1 VVKIR
6 SLHGAVH
13 ALPRLWRETDFRWLF
28 LSQAIS
34 TTGDRIVLV
43 ALALLV
49 SERTGSTTDLG
60 IVIAAQTA
68 ALVTFLLLG
77 GVWADR
83 LPRHRIM
90 VSTDLIRGALHALL
104 AILIFADA
112 LTIWQLVAIEVCFG
126 AAEAFFRPAYSGL
139 VPQTV
144 PEELIQ
150 DANAA
155 NGLTQTVAE
164 FAGPALATVLVL
176 TLGTGAAFAIDAATF
191 LVSAGLLALVRP
203 RPRGERPQRAPFVRE
218 LRDGWREV
226 RSRAWVWVTIAVFSV
241 HLVLGFAPYVVL
253 GPTVAGDRYGD
264 PTVWGWVAAAVGLGT
279 AVGALTALRWR
290 PCFPLRI
297 GIVLTVPF
305 GLVLLAFA
313 LGAPLAIVLPCA
325 VAAGAGLSLF
335 GVWWETALA
344 QRIPPEALSRVASY
358 DWMGSFAL
366 LPPGLV
372 LIGVIAD
379 GASATTVMAVAGAAA
394 SVLVLLALLP
404 RATRMLERLPDSP
417 APTLHSG
424 VTPGTSGDALP

>member
-1 VVKIR
+1 M
-6 SLHGAVH
+6 H

-28 LSQAIS
+28 LSQTIS

-49 SERTGSTTDLG
+49 TERTGSTTDLG
-60 IVIAAQTA
+60 IVLAAQTA
-68 ALVTFLLLG
+68 ALVTFLLIG

-90 VSTDLIRGALHALL
+90 VSTDLIRAALHTLL

-150 DANAA
+150 EANAA
-155 NGLTQTVAE
+155 NGFTQTLAE

-176 TLGTGAAFAIDAATF
+176 TLGTGAAFAIDAGTF
-191 LVSAGLLALVRP
+191 VVSAGLLALVRP
-203 RPRGERPQRAPFVRE
+203 RRRGEPRARTSLPGE

-226 RSRAWVWVTIAVFSV
+226 RSRAWVWVTIAVFAV

-253 GPTVAGDRYGD
+253 GPTVAADRYGD
-264 PTVWGWVAAAVGLGT
+264 PALWGWVAAAIGLGT
-279 AVGALTALRWR
+279 AAGALTALRWR
-290 PCFPLRI
+290 PRLPLRT
-297 GIVLTVPF
+297 GILLTVPF

-313 LGAPLAIVLPCA
+313 LGAPLAVVLPCA
-325 VAAGAGLSLF
+325 VLAGVGLALF

-344 QRIPPEALSRVASY
+344 QRIPPQALSRVASY

-372 LIGVIAD
+372 LIGILAD
-379 GASATTVMAVAGAAA
+379 HLGATTVMGAAGAAA
-394 SVLVLLALLP
+394 SLLVLLALLP
-404 RATRMLERLPDSP
+404 RETRRLERRSGAAEP
-417 APTLHSG
+417 ALHSG
-424 VTPGTSGDALP
+424 VTPGTSGDVVP

>member
-49 SERTGSTTDLG
+49 TERTGSTTDLG
-60 IVIAAQTA
+60 IVVAAQTA
-68 ALVTFLLLG
+68 ALVTFLLIG

-90 VSTDLIRGALHALL
+90 VSTDVIRAVLHTLL
-104 AILIFADA
+104 AVLIFADA
-112 LTIWQLVAIEVCFG
+112 LAIWQLVAIEVCFG

-144 PEELIQ
+144 PEDLIQ
-150 DANAA
+150 EANAA
-155 NGLTQTVAE
+155 NGLTQTIAE

-176 TLGTGAAFAIDAATF
+176 TLGTGAAFAIDAGTF
-191 LVSAGLLALVRP
+191 VVSAGLLALVRP
-203 RPRGERPQRAPFVRE
+203 RTRGERPQRTSLGSE

-226 RSRAWVWVTIAVFSV
+226 RTRAWVWVTIAVFSV

-264 PTVWGWVAAAVGLGT
+264 PALWGWVAAAVGLGT
-279 AVGALTALRWR
+279 AAGALTALRWR
-290 PCFPLRI
+290 PCFPLRA
-297 GIVLTVPF
+297 GILLTVPF
-305 GLVLLAFA
+305 GLVLLAFS
-313 LGAPLAIVLPCA
+313 LGAPLALVLPCA
-325 VAAGAGLSLF
+325 VAAGCGLSLF

-379 GASATTVMAVAGAAA
+379 GVSATTVMGVAGAAA
-394 SVLVLLALLP
+394 SLLVLIALLP
-404 RATRMLERLPDSP
+404 RETRTLQRLAESP
-417 APTLHSG
+417 VPPLHSG